1 MRTSLRTIIP
11 LLAVGALLT
20 GCGTDQAAPGTSAPP
35 RSAAASSSAMASGDC
50 SELQNRWAQGEL
62 PQEFY
67 DGVDQGVRVV
77 ETTSGTILQNS
88 LLASDATYDPNS
100 SSPAAEYPDRVKP
113 NPEWPRDSVAFI
125 DPASGD
131 VVKTIDLPDDLTCA
145 P

>member
-1 MRTSLRTIIP
+1 MSLKTGTILP
-11 LLAVGALLT
+11 LIAVGALLA
-20 GCGTDQAAPGTSAPP
+20 GCGAGATAPDDSAPP
-35 RSAAASSSAMASGDC
+35 ESAAASSSAVASDDC
-50 SELQNRWAQGEL
+50 SALQERFIAGDL

-88 LLASDATYDPNS
+88 MLASDAADDPDA
-100 SSPAAEYPDRVKP
+100 SSPAAEHPDRVEP
-113 NPEWPRDSVAFI
+113 NPEWPKDSVVFV

-131 VVKTIDLPDDLTCA
+131 VVKAIDVPDELKCA